1 MRLTRGIVFLILQLI
16 SQSAWEIH
24 AQEKRSAPAGRQI
37 FESTCASCHGLDGKG
52 AERGPDIS
60 TRSQVVSL
68 SNAEMLRILRDGIPT
83 AGMPAFARLGQAKL
97 SAVLRYLRM
106 LQGRSA
112 AEVVRGDAWKG
123 EQLFYGNAHCS
134 DCHMVKG
141 QGGFLGPDLTTYG
154 ASLSAAE
161 VRGAIVGTVGTGKE
175 AEPRR
180 PATDVTTR
188 AGQALTGIVRNEDNF
203 SLQLQVLDG
212 TFHLLLKS
220 EVSKI
225 EAHTEALMPS
235 DYSSKLSV
243 AELDHLVAYLLTV
256 ARVGKMRKVPRRV
269 ETADDE

>member
-1 MRLTRGIVFLILQLI
+1 
-16 SQSAWEIH
+16 
-24 AQEKRSAPAGRQI
+24 
-37 FESTCASCHGLDGKG
+37 
-52 AERGPDIS
+52 
-60 TRSQVVSL
+60 
-68 SNAEMLRILRDGIPT
+68 
-83 AGMPAFARLGQAKL
+83 MPAFGPLGQAKL
-97 SAVLRYLRM
+97 AAVLGYLRT

-112 AEVVRGDAWKG
+112 AEVVRGDARKG
-123 EQLFYGNAHCS
+123 EQLFYGSAHCS

-161 VRGAIVGTVGTGKE
+161 VRGAIVGTGKE

-188 AGQALTGIVRNEDNF
+188 AGQTLTGIVRNEDNF
-203 SLQLQVLDG
+203 SLQLQALDG

-256 ARVGKMRKVPRRV
+256 ARAGKMRKVPRRV